1 LNVVTIEN
9 YTLQDA
15 ATGSRLRD
23 FNFGLAKGETCA
35 IDADSADDARLLAGA
50 LATLIYPLSGT
61 YMFRETVLD
70 FGNYQNLLD
79 IKRQIGYFGPHAAL
93 VSNMTVRQNLM
104 LTRAYFENRLD
115 LDLGDD
121 VKDLCAE
128 FQLIEK
134 LDLRPTALSPKDIR
148 AAIIIRE
155 ISKPVQLFIMDSPE
169 VLIGQPGFRVLVA
182 KLEQMTADGLPLVL
196 LCENNELKARLTKRA
211 VRIPSGGLKL

>member
-1 LNVVTIEN
+1 MNIVTLEN

-23 FNFGLAKGETCA
+23 FNFSLAPGDTCA
-35 IDADSADDARLLAGA
+35 IDADYADDARLLAGA

-61 YMFRETVLD
+61 YTFQETVLD

-79 IKRQIGYFGPHAAL
+79 IKRQIGYFGPQAAL

-115 LDLGDD
+115 LDLHDD

-134 LDLRPTALSPKDIR
+134 LDLRPTALSPMEIR

-169 VLIGQPGFRVLVA
+169 ALIGQPGFNHLVT
-182 KLEQMTADGLPLVL
+182 KLQQMTAAGLPLVL
-196 LCENNELKARLTKRA
+196 QCENNELTARLTARKL
-211 VRIPSGGLKL
+211 RIPFGGTEM